1 MTQSVVPKTSI
12 PEKTWRRQ
20 TDSPM
25 WWIAFSCG
33 SVILH
38 LLAFWFLSSYKLSAS
53 QSGSGSAVPIEF
65 IEISPPKP
73 SSVQPKSQ
81 PKPKAVLPKPAPVK
95 PIVPQN
101 SEQSVKPPVS
111 TVDRDAISFNNQK
124 IEQQLA
130 EQERYSLLQQQ
141 KLAEQQRQLE
151 IEQQRQLELE
161 QQRLRAEALRQR
173 QQQQEDLEAQIR
185 QQEQKQQQELDE
197 KLRQE
202 EAEQQRQLETQ
213 RQQEAEQQR
222 QLEIQKQQEAEQQRQ
237 LEIQKQKEAEEQ
249 RQLEAQR
256 QQEAEQ
262 QRKLANPADGE
273 RILDGP
279 KNAEGEE
286 PPPEF
291 DKKTAQAPIQNQP
304 NQSGGILTASWSIDN
319 SFTPKNDIPDNP
331 PQLKQN
337 ISQNFLIKPLP
348 NSSLKPVDFEVYLI
362 INEQGIIEFAQI
374 TDTQMRRQYQTY
386 VDQNLLNKQLFLPA
400 TDIDPRTGEIKP
412 RRSESRI
419 RIKIQ

>member
-20 TDSPM
+20 TDSQM

-53 QSGSGSAVPIEF
+53 QSGSGSVVPIEF

-111 TVDRDAISFNNQK
+111 RVDRDAISFNNQK

-262 QRKLANPADGE
+262 RELARQSKQQAEEQRKLATAQQSQNPADGE
-273 RILDGP
+273 RILEGP
-279 KNAEGEE
+279 RNADGEE

-319 SFTPKNDIPDNP
+319 SFTPKNDIPDNH

-337 ISQNFLIKPLP
+337 ISRNFIIKPLP
-348 NSSLKPVDFEVYLI
+348 NSSLKPVDFEV
-362 INEQGIIEFAQI
+362 
-374 TDTQMRRQYQTY
+374 
-386 VDQNLLNKQLFLPA
+386 
-400 TDIDPRTGEIKP
+400 
-412 RRSESRI
+412 
-419 RIKIQ
+419 